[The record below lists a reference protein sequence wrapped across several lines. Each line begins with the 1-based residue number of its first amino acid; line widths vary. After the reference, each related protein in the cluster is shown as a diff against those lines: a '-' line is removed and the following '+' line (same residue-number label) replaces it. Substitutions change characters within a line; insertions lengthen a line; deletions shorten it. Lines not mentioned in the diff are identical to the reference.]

1 MLEYHRQGFS
11 ATRENRART
20 RYVEFPGTRKIR
32 MLNRRICPG
41 SERAT
46 NIAPKRVATRSMTE
60 NMHPRRRGMLGN
72 PLRARR
78 NIEEPSFN

>member
-1 MLEYHRQGFS
+1 
-11 ATRENRART
+11 
-20 RYVEFPGTRKIR
+20 
-32 MLNRRICPG
+32 
-41 SERAT
+41 
-46 NIAPKRVATRSMTE
+46 MTE